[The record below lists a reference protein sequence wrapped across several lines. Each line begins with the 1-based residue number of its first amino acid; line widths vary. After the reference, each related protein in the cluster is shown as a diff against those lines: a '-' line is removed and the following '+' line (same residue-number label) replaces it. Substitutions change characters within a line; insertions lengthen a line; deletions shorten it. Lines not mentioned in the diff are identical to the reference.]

1 MNQIEIA
8 LQIISTIVGL
18 IGGGVGIFFWREN
31 RALKQKEVEKAA
43 IENEL
48 TQAEAWRGLYE
59 QEHAKCEQ
67 KSAEKREL
75 YDERDRLRDAN
86 SKKDLRI
93 EQLCWYY
100 CTRPNC
106 NTRNPPHRFDE
117 RGYEIHA
124 EIFDNEKKSER

>member
-1 MNQIEIA
+1 MSWWEIVIQIF
-8 LQIISTIVGL
+8 STVVGL
-18 IGGGVGIFFWREN
+18 VGGGVGVFYWREN

-59 QEHAKCEQ
+59 QEHAKCEK
-67 KSAEKREL
+67 KSEEKREL
-75 YDERDRLRDAN
+75 YAERDRLRDAN

-106 NTRNPPHRFDE
+106 AKRNPPHRFDE

-124 EIFDNEKKSER
+124 EMFDNPKEEE

>member
-1 MNQIEIA
+1 MSQIEIA
-8 LQIISTIVGL
+8 LQIITTIVGL

-48 TQAEAWRGLYE
+48 TQADAWRSLYE

-75 YDERDRLRDAN
+75 YAERDRLKDAN

-100 CTRPNC
+100 CTRENC
-106 NTRNPPHRFDE
+106 IKRNPPHRFDAS
-117 RGYEIHA
+117 GCEIHA
-124 EIFDNEKKSER
+124 EIFDREKKE

>member
-1 MNQIEIA
+1 MSQIEIA
-8 LQIISTIVGL
+8 LQIITTIVGL
-18 IGGGVGIFFWREN
+18 IGGGVGIYFWRVN
-31 RALKQKEVEKAA
+31 RELKQQEVEKAA
-43 IENEL
+43 IENEM
-48 TQAEAWRGLYE
+48 TQAGAWRGLYE

-75 YDERDRLRDAN
+75 YAERDRLRDAN

-106 NTRNPPHRFDE
+106 DKRNPPHRFDE

-124 EIFDNEKKSER
+124 ETFDNNKKKE